1 MKVQAECG
9 MQSTAGV
16 TAKPTRIIDGGTV
29 NMRAVPVQSTLTSE
43 KLGGKNITLKLTG
56 LTAETTARVIRL
68 IEALKSADADE
79 AAKALDELK
88 ELAGE

>member
-1 MKVQAECG
+1 

-29 NMRAVPVQSTLTSE
+29 NMRAVPVQSCLTSE

-56 LTAETTARVIRL
+56 LTPETTARVIRL

-88 ELAGE
+88 GLAGDS